1 MLHQNSGNRP
11 KEKKV
16 KELGNRAHHRREAKE
31 IPRMM
36 VKQNPRMITMYSNQ
50 PAQIGGVG
58 QKRFPQED
66 KTDR

>member
-1 MLHQNSGNRP
+1 M
-11 KEKKV
+11 

-36 VKQNPRMITMYSNQ
+36 VKQNPRMTTMDSNQ

-66 KTDR
+66 KTDSYVLLAMRP